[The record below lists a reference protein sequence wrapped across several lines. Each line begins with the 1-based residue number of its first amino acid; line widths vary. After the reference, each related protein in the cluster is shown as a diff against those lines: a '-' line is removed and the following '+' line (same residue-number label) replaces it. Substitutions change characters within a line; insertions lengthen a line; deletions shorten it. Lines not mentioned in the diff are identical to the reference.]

1 MNAAVTKLL
10 DSELATSFSFERVA
24 LHRDGGAPAKLAAA
38 ASGMVRVLSEMLFN
52 RPDGAWIHAT
62 KGASLGRKSVVVLAA
77 RALRI
82 PTALHLHSEQ
92 ALRHLESTGRAGAAY
107 YRRVLGSA
115 AVVIVLDPDWIPRV
129 RAVGARDAVFVPNGV
144 EVPEQRAQIAPDNHR
159 IAMVGM
165 LNANKGSYVAVR
177 AVGLAR
183 SRFPDIHLDLV
194 GGGDTAGVQT
204 LVTEVGI
211 QGNVDVHGW
220 LAPEEVDRLL
230 DDSAM
235 VILPSRREGIPMALL
250 EAMSHGIPV
259 VATPVGGIPR
269 LLGDGRFGILTPV
282 DDPVALAGAIT
293 GLLTDSEAARA
304 LGLRGRQQVAD
315 NYSLAVVTRQLREVL
330 ENLVS

>member
-1 MNAAVTKLL
+1 M
-10 DSELATSFSFERVA
+10 
-24 LHRDGGAPAKLAAA
+24 
-38 ASGMVRVLSEMLFN
+38 
-52 RPDGAWIHAT
+52 
-62 KGASLGRKSVVVLAA
+62 
-77 RALRI
+77 
-82 PTALHLHSEQ
+82 
-92 ALRHLESTGRAGAAY
+92 
-107 YRRVLGSA
+107 
-115 AVVIVLDPDWIPRV
+115 VIVLDPDWIPRV